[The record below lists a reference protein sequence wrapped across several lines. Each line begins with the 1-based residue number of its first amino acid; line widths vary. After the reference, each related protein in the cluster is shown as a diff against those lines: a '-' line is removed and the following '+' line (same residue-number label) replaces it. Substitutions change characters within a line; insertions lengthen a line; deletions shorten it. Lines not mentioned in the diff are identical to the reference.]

1 MFDKIRPSLLLGL
14 GSALTLCLPMLCG
27 CGTAKTT
34 DEPSVSSPAAPTAGA
49 SPVTLTP
56 QGQNSTAST
65 PGSAS
70 QAPASSYQAPAP
82 GASGQTYQSTAQ
94 APQTSSQPSQA
105 PAQTYQPQT
114 ASTPAAY
121 APQAAAPQPNTATGP
136 GQSPSATAILA
147 PDAPDADG
155 KVLMPDTT
163 PK

>member
-34 DEPSVSSPAAPTAGA
+34 DEPSVSSSAAPTAGA

-56 QGQNSTAST
+56 PGQNSTAST

-70 QAPASSYQAPAP
+70 PAPASSYQA
-82 GASGQTYQSTAQ
+82 GASGQTYQPAAQ
-94 APQTSSQPSQA
+94 APQMSSQPSQA

-114 ASTPAAY
+114 ASAPAAY
-121 APQAAAPQPNTATGP
+121 TPQAAVPQPNTTGP

-155 KVLMPDTT
+155 KVLMPDPT